1 MSLNNIKKII
11 LDISKNP
18 NSTIDQVTKRT
29 ELSKS
34 IIKRIVNSLT
44 NDNILIEKNNYYSL
58 SNNLSKNSV
67 LERTDIFFNLYIPKE
82 TKDKI
87 YSLFNSIEKIWINIT
102 GKKPSKVQMQK
113 TFVEVN
119 NEFNLNLPT
128 GWYKF
133 GEIAPISY
141 NYNLNYRSYTVNLIE
156 DIKTFI
162 KMITNNTFL
171 TPKQIKEKQYSS
183 AETNFHKLYKLKE
196 DFLKY
201 ISENNT
207 DEIYNQF
214 DNFTR
219 LIIGHVSDK
228 SINNF
233 YSFLVY
239 YHRLDE
245 ELIDYNIKNL
255 FARIFDKFWNIIA
268 IYNYRKSLDSY
279 YKKNKLDINDLN
291 TKLLLDLNIKK
302 QEFNELL
309 DEFYDNFKVS
319 DFYNDPE
326 TKKLVEKVINSKK

>member
-1 MSLNNIKKII
+1 MSLNNIKQII
-11 LDISKNP
+11 LDILKNP
-18 NSTIDQVTKRT
+18 NSTIEQLSKRT

-44 NDNILIEKNNYYSL
+44 NDNILVKKNRNYNL
-58 SNNLSKNSV
+58 SNILTHNSI
-67 LERTDIFFNLYIPKE
+67 LEKTDIFFNLDMPEEIKN
-82 TKDKI
+82 KI
-87 YSLFNSIEKIWINIT
+87 YSLFNSIEKTWIDIT

-141 NYNLNYRSYTVNLIE
+141 NYDINYRSYNINLIA

-162 KMITNNTFL
+162 KMVTNNTFL
-171 TPKQIKEKQYSS
+171 TPRQIKEKQYNS
-183 AETNFHKLYKLKE
+183 AETDFHKLYKLKE
-196 DFLKY
+196 NFLKY

-214 DNFTR
+214 DGFTR
-219 LIIGHVSDK
+219 LVVRYVKDGF
-228 SINNF
+228 INKFHN
-233 YSFLVY
+233 FLVY
-239 YHRLDE
+239 YHRLDVD
-245 ELIDYNIKNL
+245 LIDYNIKNL
-255 FARIFDKFWNIIA
+255 FSRIFDKFWDIIA
-268 IYNYRKSLDSY
+268 IYNYRRSLDNY
-279 YKKNKLDINDLN
+279 YKKNKLDIIDLN
-291 TKLLLDLNIKK
+291 TKLLLNLNIKK

-309 DEFYDNFKVS
+309 DEFYENFKVS

-326 TKKLVEKVINSKK
+326 TKKLVAKVMQN